1 MGCPCHAKISIWE
14 IHIDAAIAKV
24 NIVCPVEDIEEL
36 KPELKNDSFR
46 KMRVFVK
53 VDIGLIEVR
62 SAEPLRLPGNKNR
75 GCSAQP
81 QSPAQPLFDS
91 IEPPRHGSG

>member
-1 MGCPCHAKISIWE
+1 MGCPRHAKISIWE

-24 NIVCPVEDIEEL
+24 NIVCPVEDIEKL
-36 KPELKNDSFR
+36 KPELENDSFR

-62 SAEPLRLPGNKNR
+62 SAEPLRLPISFQAKSWGGEIALGNSSR
-75 GCSAQP
+75 
-81 QSPAQPLFDS
+81 
-91 IEPPRHGSG
+91 EP